1 MDLAFTPPR
10 VMLGSAVLSA
20 GIVILSAEAV
30 WRHCLQEN
38 CAPSTMYESE
48 LSTCNLGAVVCVLLA
63 AGIGFGWHY
72 LDNAVAGPL
81 LPQLRSH
88 STMRPVLRDRR
99 FPLSVKAQCSMCHSC
114 LADPATPTSP
124 QAPAMLY
131 GSSLRKTP
139 T

>member
-1 MDLAFTPPR
+1 
-10 VMLGSAVLSA
+10 
-20 GIVILSAEAV
+20 
-30 WRHCLQEN
+30 
-38 CAPSTMYESE
+38 MYESE
-48 LSTCNLGAVVCVLLA
+48 VSTCGLGAVVCVLLA

-72 LDNAVAGPL
+72 LDDAVAGPL

-124 QAPAMLY
+124 QVPAMLTGHACGKHQPNRSVA
-131 GSSLRKTP
+131 GSP
-139 T
+139 QA